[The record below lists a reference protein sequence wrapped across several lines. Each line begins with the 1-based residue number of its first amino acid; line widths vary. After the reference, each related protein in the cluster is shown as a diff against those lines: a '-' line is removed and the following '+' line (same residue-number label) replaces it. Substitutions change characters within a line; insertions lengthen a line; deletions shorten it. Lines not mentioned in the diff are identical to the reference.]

1 MTIAGLLRHGR
12 PTLSYELFPPRT
24 PAAEETLRATMRVL
38 ADTRPD
44 FMSITYG
51 ASGTTRSTS
60 RGVVQMLA
68 EAHTIPP
75 LAHLTCVDQSR
86 DELVTVIEEYLAEG
100 VLDFLALRGDPPR
113 GATDWSPHPDG
124 LHYAS
129 QLVGLVHEVAR
140 AHGVSDICVGVAA
153 FPATHAMPR
162 WRQSS
167 IDVLRYKQH
176 AGAAFAITQVFYEV
190 EQYTALV
197 EDAAAQGIT
206 MPIIPEVM
214 PIVSSRRAARASELT
229 GVPTPAELVNALEA
243 AESDDAAR
251 AAGVAHAARL
261 SRELLEAGAPGIHV
275 ITFNQSA
282 AALELVDAMG
292 LAAR

>member
-1 MTIAGLLRHGR
+1 MTIAGLLRHER

-24 PAAEETLRATMRVL
+24 PAAEETLRATMKVL
-38 ADTRPD
+38 ADTHPD

-86 DELVTVIEEYLAEG
+86 DELITVIEEYLEEG
-100 VLDFLALRGDPPR
+100 VLDFLALRGDPPQ
-113 GATDWSPHPDG
+113 GTPDWRPHPDG
-124 LHYAS
+124 LLYAS
-129 QLVGLVHEVAR
+129 QLVSLVHEVAR

-153 FPATHAMPR
+153 FPATHAMER
-162 WRQSS
+162 WRQSA
-167 IDVLRYKQH
+167 IDVMRFKER
-176 AGAAFAITQVFYEV
+176 AGAQFAITQVFYEV

-197 EDAAAQGIT
+197 EDALAHGVT

-214 PIVSSRRAARASELT
+214 PIVSTRRAVRASELT
-229 GVPTPAELVNALEA
+229 GVPTPVELVAALEA

-261 SRELLEAGAPGIHV
+261 SRELLDAGAPGIHI

-282 AALELVDAMG
+282 AALELVEAMG
-292 LAAR
+292 LRAS